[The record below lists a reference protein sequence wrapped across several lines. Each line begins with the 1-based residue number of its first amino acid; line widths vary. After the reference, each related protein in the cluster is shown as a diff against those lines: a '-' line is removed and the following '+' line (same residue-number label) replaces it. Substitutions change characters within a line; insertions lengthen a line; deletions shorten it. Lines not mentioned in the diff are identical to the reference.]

1 MGQPQGAVARMVTGP
16 AAARQSRGNVD
27 PAFWAG
33 KRVFLTGH
41 TGFKGSWLS
50 LWLQQM
56 GAQVT
61 GFALAPPTDP
71 ALFEVARVADG
82 MTSIIGDIRD
92 RETLARTLVEADPEI
107 VIHMAAQPLVRAS
120 YDDPVGTYATNVM
133 GTVHLLEAIR
143 QAPGVRA
150 ACIVTTD
157 KCYENREWAWGYR
170 EDEPMGGYDPYS
182 NSKGCAEL
190 VTSAYRRS
198 FFGGGSRTAIA
209 SGRAGN
215 VIGGGDWALDRL
227 IPDILRA
234 IGEGEPVL
242 IRNPLAIRPWQHVLE
257 PLSGYLVLCQALW
270 NDPQTAAEAWNFG
283 PRDEDARPVQW
294 IVERLC
300 DLWSRAGGGDAAWTH
315 DQSVQPHEAH
325 YLKLDISKARAQLGW
340 QPRWT
345 LAEALDNIV
354 AWQRAWAS
362 GADMHA
368 YCFDELERFQGAN
381 QSLAA

>member
-1 MGQPQGAVARMVTGP
+1 MASGETRGA
-16 AAARQSRGNVD
+16 VD
-27 PAFWAG
+27 PAFWAS

-50 LWLQQM
+50 LWLQKM
-56 GAQVT
+56 GAELT
-61 GFALAPPTDP
+61 GFALEPPTTP
-71 ALFEVARVADG
+71 ALFHEARVAEG
-82 MTSIIGDIRD
+82 MNSIIGDIRE
-92 RETLARTLVEADPEI
+92 REKLARTLTEVDPEI

-133 GTVHLLEAIR
+133 GTVHLLEAVR
-143 QAPGVRA
+143 AAPSVRA

-157 KCYENREWAWGYR
+157 KCYENREWPWGYR
-170 EDEPMGGYDPYS
+170 EDEAMGGYDPYS

-198 FFGGGSRTAIA
+198 FFGGENSTAIA

-215 VIGGGDWALDRL
+215 VIGGGDWAADRL
-227 IPDILRA
+227 IPDIMRA
-234 IGEGEPVL
+234 IGEGREVP

-270 NDPQTAAEAWNFG
+270 DNPESAADAWNFG

-300 DLWSRAGGGDAAWTH
+300 YLWGEDARWTH
-315 DQSVQPHEAH
+315 DQSVHPHEAH

-345 LAEALDNIV
+345 LAEALDRIV
-354 AWQRAWAS
+354 AWQRAWQS
-362 GADMHA
+362 GADMHD

-381 QSLAA
+381 QALAA